1 MFLFVCFLNE
11 CWLYD
16 FFCGICPVFFNVD
29 ALCGMLVQRYGQKKS
44 GGSTLPQPSCFCEF
58 YVLFSPFAG
67 ISCEFLLIFCV
78 FLRVF
83 ACFLRVF
90 SFEVSADP
98 VLGALYYYLLFLNRA
113 GMTGRVGCNEWT
125 SWRRQRNVLT
135 RTRVHPSQDDGS
147 CWTKQRNVL
156 PESTGH
162 PRPDKGLR
170 WPSGGTENGKWFILP
185 RFPCGR

>member
-16 FFCGICPVFFNVD
+16 FFTGFVLFFSTWTLFAECWCKGTDKKRAAEAHFHRRPVFASFMFCS
-29 ALCGMLVQRYGQKKS
+29 ALLRA
-44 GGSTLPQPSCFCEF
+44 
-58 YVLFSPFAG
+58 SPASF
-67 ISCEFLLIFCV
+67 FLIFSE

-83 ACFLRVF
+83 CEFLVLKSQQLQYSEHCFTICF
-90 SFEVSADP
+90 
-98 VLGALYYYLLFLNRA
+98 FLNRA

-135 RTRVHPSQDDGS
+135 RTRVHPRQDDGL

>member
-1 MFLFVCFLNE
+1 
-11 CWLYD
+11 
-16 FFCGICPVFFNVD
+16 
-29 ALCGMLVQRYGQKKS
+29 
-44 GGSTLPQPSCFCEF
+44 
-58 YVLFSPFAG
+58 
-67 ISCEFLLIFCV
+67 
-78 FLRVF
+78 
-83 ACFLRVF
+83 
-90 SFEVSADP
+90 
-98 VLGALYYYLLFLNRA
+98 LNRS

-162 PRPDKGLR
+162 PRPDKGLP

>member
-1 MFLFVCFLNE
+1 MFLVFCFLNE

-16 FFCGICPVFFNVD
+16 FFCGICPVFF
-29 ALCGMLVQRYGQKKS
+29 QRGRSLQNAGAKVRTKKQRRKHT
-44 GGSTLPQPSCFCEF
+44 STA
-58 YVLFSPFAG
+58 VLFLRVLCSVLPICGHLLRVFAD
-67 ISCEFLLIFCV
+67 

-83 ACFLRVF
+83 ASFLRVF
-90 SFEVSADP
+90 SFEVSAAP
-98 VLGALYYYLLFLNRA
+98 VLGALFYYLLFLNRS

-162 PRPDKGLR
+162 PRPDKGLP

>member
-1 MFLFVCFLNE
+1 MIFLRDLSC
-11 CWLYD
+11 
-16 FFCGICPVFFNVD
+16 FFNVD

-44 GGSTLPQPSCFCEF
+44 GGSTLPPPSCFCEF
-58 YVLFSPFAG
+58 YVLFCPFAG
-67 ISCEFLLIFCV
+67 ISCEFFLIFSE

-83 ACFLRVF
+83 CEFLVLKSQQLQYSEHCFTICF
-90 SFEVSADP
+90 
-98 VLGALYYYLLFLNRA
+98 FLNRS

-156 PESTGH
+156 PESAGH
-162 PRPDKGLR
+162 PRPDKGLP
-170 WPSGGTENGKWFILP
+170 WPSGGAENGKWFILP